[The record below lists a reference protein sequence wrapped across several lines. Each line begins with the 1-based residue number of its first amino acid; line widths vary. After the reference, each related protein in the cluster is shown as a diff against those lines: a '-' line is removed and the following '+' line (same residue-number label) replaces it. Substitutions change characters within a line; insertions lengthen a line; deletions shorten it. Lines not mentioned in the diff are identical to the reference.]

1 MQRVTHTSLVYLNG
15 QLLPLEQAH
24 ISVMDRGFLFGDGVY
39 EVIPVYGGRCFRF
52 DEHLDRLDRNLR
64 ETRIPQPHSRAQWQ
78 QICEQLIATLGKET
92 APDQMIYVQVT
103 RGPAP
108 LREHKFPADMQPTVF
123 AFTRAVAPPGE
134 TLPAPISAITCKD
147 IRWQRCDIKSIS
159 LLANVLMTENA
170 LEAGASEAL
179 LIRDGL
185 ALEGASTNLFAVL
198 DDVLYTAPKDQRIL
212 AGITRDLLVELA
224 HKHGQTVREEVI
236 AAADLARATEIWV
249 SSSTREMV
257 PVTTLNDLPVGAG
270 AIGPVFTQMWQWYR
284 GFRQAMTADTH
295 DDE

>member
-1 MQRVTHTSLVYLNG
+1 MNGVAHTSLVYLNG

-52 DEHLDRLDRNLR
+52 DEHLDRLGRNLS
-64 ETRIPQPHSRAQWQ
+64 ETRIPQPHTRAQWR
-78 QICEQLIATLGKET
+78 QICEQLMATLQAEK
-92 APDQMIYVQVT
+92 DQMIYVQVT

-123 AFTRAVAPPGE
+123 AFTRAVAPPAE
-134 TLPAPISAITCKD
+134 TLPAPIRAISCED

-159 LLANVLMTENA
+159 LLANVLMTEDA
-170 LEAGASEAL
+170 LEAGASEAI

-185 ALEGASTNLFAVL
+185 ALEGASTNLFVVL
-198 DDVLYTAPKDQRIL
+198 DDVLYTAPTDQRIL

-224 HKHGQTVREEVI
+224 RKHGQSVREEVV
-236 AAADLARATEIWV
+236 AAGDLARASEIWV

-257 PVTTLNDLPVGAG
+257 PVTTLNDLPVGSG
-270 AIGPVFTQMWQWYR
+270 TVGPVFTKMWQWYR
-284 GFRQAMTADTH
+284 GFREAMSADRPN
-295 DDE
+295 